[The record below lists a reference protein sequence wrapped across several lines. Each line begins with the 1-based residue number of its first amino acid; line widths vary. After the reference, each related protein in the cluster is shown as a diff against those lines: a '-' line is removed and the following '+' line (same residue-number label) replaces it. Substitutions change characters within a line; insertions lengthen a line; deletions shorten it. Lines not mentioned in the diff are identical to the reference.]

1 MPAKAGIQ
9 LFRRRWPELDSRL
22 RGNDSRRSIFTQSSS
37 RRKLHYINA
46 SALEVHTVMSFI
58 LFLIAM
64 YWLPTLIA
72 IVRQTHSALG
82 VAMINFFLGWTV
94 IGWFLA
100 LFWALAASNSPHVIV
115 IENGRVVRS

>member
-1 MPAKAGIQ
+1 
-9 LFRRRWPELDSRL
+9 
-22 RGNDSRRSIFTQSSS
+22 
-37 RRKLHYINA
+37 
-46 SALEVHTVMSFI
+46 MSFI
-58 LFLIAM
+58 LFLIVL

-100 LFWALAASNSPHVIV
+100 LFWALAAHSGPHVIV
-115 IENGRVVRS
+115 IENGRVVR

>member
-1 MPAKAGIQ
+1 
-9 LFRRRWPELDSRL
+9 
-22 RGNDSRRSIFTQSSS
+22 
-37 RRKLHYINA
+37 
-46 SALEVHTVMSFI
+46 MSFI
-58 LFLIAM
+58 LFLILL

-100 LFWALAASNSPHVIV
+100 LFWALAAHSGPHVIV
-115 IENGRVVRS
+115 IENGRVVR